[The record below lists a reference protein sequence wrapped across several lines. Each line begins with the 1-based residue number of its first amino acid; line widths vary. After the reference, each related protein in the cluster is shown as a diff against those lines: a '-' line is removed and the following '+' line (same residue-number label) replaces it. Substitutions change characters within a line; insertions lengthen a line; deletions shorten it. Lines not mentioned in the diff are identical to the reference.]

1 MKDRSPVKKRYFA
14 FFAFSVLYVIYIL
27 PFLNNIVFDAIIHFS
42 FAENFVQGHPF
53 RFNQNG
59 ETVLASTSPFW
70 TILLIFFFKIAGYKA
85 VLLLK
90 FIIVIVWGGTTYL
103 IYKTAKE
110 IWKFSNILLYS
121 LLLLWML
128 NVSVLKNSLG
138 GMENILSA
146 FQLIL
151 IYYFL
156 CKHSDALKLKNIIL
170 LGVLNGWSILT
181 RPDIGVLCLSVTLIY
196 FVKFTFSEG
205 RKRFASAGYFL
216 LIIFCAFIVILPWYY
231 YQYKITGK
239 IISDSSYSRIFSGR
253 WNSIIIV
260 TGTVF
265 LHPYLILTLFTA
277 FLPVTLGV
285 LYYLRYTKSLFFNI
299 RKSGIFYLFDKFY
312 FTSSVVILIAGFI
325 LYTFIVGGDQ
335 IGRYFIPFY
344 PFLFILGI
352 SGLKLIYSDIRL
364 KSTMM
369 SKIFAGLMVIFLLSV
384 NIYDYYRRVISGTE
398 MEANVNEM
406 IHSPEKRK
414 DYTLYFLNGLRYK
427 DTDTIKFA
435 LKEVQFRYFIDNR
448 IIVESL
454 DGRTSSKIF
463 KYIDR
468 NGFPD
473 FEKYLLA
480 EKPDIVEVK
489 DWDMMMNSSGMFKNI
504 FNYGKKDNIISVWD
518 RKVSKLALGDTFDW
532 DGNKV
537 SYLMP
542 GLVRID
548 WKK

>member
-181 RPDIGVLCLSVTLIY
+181 YHLLCIHRNSSLVLLSIQNHRQDNFRFFILKNILRKMEFDHYCNRYGLLAPLSYSYTIY
-196 FVKFTFSEG
+196 SIPSCNFGSIV
-205 RKRFASAGYFL
+205 L
-216 LIIFCAFIVILPWYY
+216 LEIHKIIVL
-231 YQYKITGK
+231 QYKK
-239 IISDSSYSRIFSGR
+239 IR
-253 WNSIIIV
+253 N
-260 TGTVF
+260 
-265 LHPYLILTLFTA
+265 L
-277 FLPVTLGV
+277 
-285 LYYLRYTKSLFFNI
+285 
-299 RKSGIFYLFDKFY
+299 
-312 FTSSVVILIAGFI
+312 
-325 LYTFIVGGDQ
+325 
-335 IGRYFIPFY
+335 
-344 PFLFILGI
+344 LFI
-352 SGLKLIYSDIRL
+352 
-364 KSTMM
+364 
-369 SKIFAGLMVIFLLSV
+369 
-384 NIYDYYRRVISGTE
+384 
-398 MEANVNEM
+398 
-406 IHSPEKRK
+406 
-414 DYTLYFLNGLRYK
+414 
-427 DTDTIKFA
+427 
-435 LKEVQFRYFIDNR
+435 
-448 IIVESL
+448 
-454 DGRTSSKIF
+454 
-463 KYIDR
+463 
-468 NGFPD
+468 
-473 FEKYLLA
+473 
-480 EKPDIVEVK
+480 
-489 DWDMMMNSSGMFKNI
+489 
-504 FNYGKKDNIISVWD
+504 
-518 RKVSKLALGDTFDW
+518 
-532 DGNKV
+532 
-537 SYLMP
+537 
-542 GLVRID
+542 
-548 WKK
+548 